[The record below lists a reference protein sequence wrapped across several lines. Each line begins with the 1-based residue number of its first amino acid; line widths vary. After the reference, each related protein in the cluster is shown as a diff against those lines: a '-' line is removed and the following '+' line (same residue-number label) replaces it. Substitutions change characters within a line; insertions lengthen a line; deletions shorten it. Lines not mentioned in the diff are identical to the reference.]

1 MKITKFP
8 QSCLL
13 IETKDK
19 RILIDPGNLKYKE
32 EYFDIWNNVDII
44 LITHKHPDHCNTEIL
59 ENLDK
64 NIKIYS
70 TQEVQDANKNLN
82 INIIKEN
89 DIIQLDSIKIEVVHA
104 IHGYQPLLKGAK
116 EINEN
121 VGYIIDD
128 GENRL
133 YSTSDSICFKNEYKA
148 DILCIPVT
156 GHGLTMSAFEAAL
169 YAKEIGAT
177 LTIPI
182 HMDNPAFP
190 PDFEFIK
197 EMFEKYE
204 VEYEILENDERNIAI
219 INASLSNAYKVTLT
233 LLVLVLFAL
242 IFMGYMSKVV
252 FFSITGVIAVG
263 QITWVITA
271 RYLDKKM

>member
-13 IETKDK
+13 IESEEKK
-19 RILIDPGNLKYKE
+19 ILVDPGNLKYKD
-32 EYFDIWNNVDII
+32 EYFDIWNSVDVI

-59 ENLDK
+59 EKLNK
-64 NIKIYS
+64 NIIIYS
-70 TQEVQDANKNLN
+70 TKEVAEANKSLK
-82 INIIKEN
+82 ISIIKED
-89 DIIQLDSIKIEVVHA
+89 DIIELDNIKIEVVHA

-116 EINEN
+116 EVHEN

-128 GENRL
+128 GQNRL
-133 YSTSDSICFKNEYKA
+133 YTTSDTICFKNDYKA

-169 YAKEIGAT
+169 YAKEVGAV

-190 PDFEFIK
+190 PDFKFIE
-197 EMFEKYE
+197 EMFNKYDA
-204 VEYEILENDERNIAI
+204 EYEILENDENIEI
-219 INASLSNAYKVTLT
+219 E
-233 LLVLVLFAL
+233 
-242 IFMGYMSKVV
+242 
-252 FFSITGVIAVG
+252 
-263 QITWVITA
+263 
-271 RYLDKKM
+271 

>member
-13 IETKDK
+13 IETKEK
-19 RILIDPGNLKYKE
+19 KILVDPGNLKYKE
-32 EYFDIWNNVDII
+32 EYLNIWKQADII
-44 LITHKHPDHCNTEIL
+44 LITHKHPDHCNNEVL
-59 ENLDK
+59 EKLNKDITL
-64 NIKIYS
+64 YS
-70 TQEVQDANKNLN
+70 TKEVQEANQNLS
-82 INIIKEN
+82 IHIIKESDVIELN
-89 DIIQLDSIKIEVVHA
+89 GIKIEVVHA

-116 EINEN
+116 EVHEN

-128 GENRL
+128 GQNRL
-133 YSTSDSICFKNEYKA
+133 YTTSDTICFRNEYKA

-169 YAKEIGAT
+169 YAKEVGAV

-190 PDFEFIK
+190 PDLDYIK

-204 VEYEILENDERNIAI
+204 VEYEILENDESVEIE
-219 INASLSNAYKVTLT
+219 
-233 LLVLVLFAL
+233 
-242 IFMGYMSKVV
+242 
-252 FFSITGVIAVG
+252 
-263 QITWVITA
+263 
-271 RYLDKKM
+271 

>member
-19 RILIDPGNLKYKE
+19 KILVDPGNLKYKE
-32 EYFDIWNNVDII
+32 EYFNIWNNVDII
-44 LITHKHPDHCNTEIL
+44 LITHKHPDHCNTEVL
-59 ENLDK
+59 EKLNK
-64 NIKIYS
+64 KIIIYS
-70 TQEVQDANKNLN
+70 TKEVAEANKSLK
-82 INIIKEN
+82 ISIVKEN
-89 DIIQLDSIKIEVVHA
+89 DIIELDNIKIEVVHA
-104 IHGYQPLLKGAK
+104 MHGYQPLLKGAK
-116 EINEN
+116 EVHEN

-128 GENRL
+128 GQNRL
-133 YSTSDSICFKNEYKA
+133 YTTSDTICFKNDYKA

-169 YAKEIGAT
+169 YSKEVGAA

-190 PDFEFIK
+190 PDFDFIK

-204 VEYEILENDERNIAI
+204 VEYEILENNE
-219 INASLSNAYKVTLT
+219 
-233 LLVLVLFAL
+233 
-242 IFMGYMSKVV
+242 
-252 FFSITGVIAVG
+252 SIEIE
-263 QITWVITA
+263 
-271 RYLDKKM
+271 

>member
-1 MKITKFP
+1 MMKITKFP

-19 RILIDPGNLKYKE
+19 KILVDPGNLKYKE
-32 EYFDIWNNVDII
+32 EYFDIWNSVDVI

-59 ENLDK
+59 EKLNK
-64 NIKIYS
+64 NITIYS
-70 TQEVQDANKNLN
+70 TKEVQDIYTSLN
-82 INIIKEN
+82 ISIVKEN
-89 DIIQLDSIKIEVVHA
+89 DVLNLGDISIEVVHA

-116 EINEN
+116 EVYEN

-128 GENRL
+128 GKNRL
-133 YSTSDSICFKNEYKA
+133 YTTSDTICFKNEYKA

-169 YAKEIGAT
+169 YAKEVGAV

-190 PDFEFIK
+190 PDFKYID
-197 EMFEKYE
+197 EMFNKYE
-204 VEYEILENDERNIAI
+204 VEYEILDNDETIEI
-219 INASLSNAYKVTLT
+219 
-233 LLVLVLFAL
+233 
-242 IFMGYMSKVV
+242 
-252 FFSITGVIAVG
+252 
-263 QITWVITA
+263 
-271 RYLDKKM
+271 D